1 MRLAHQFAY
10 ESQSVTGVMVEASEF
25 MELANKFSVYG
36 VPKTVI
42 NDADDYSLEGAAPEH
57 MLLERVTAAI
67 QG

>member
-1 MRLAHQFAY
+1 
-10 ESQSVTGVMVEASEF
+10 

-42 NDADDYSLEGAAPEH
+42 NDADDYSLEGAAPEQ

-67 QG
+67 EG